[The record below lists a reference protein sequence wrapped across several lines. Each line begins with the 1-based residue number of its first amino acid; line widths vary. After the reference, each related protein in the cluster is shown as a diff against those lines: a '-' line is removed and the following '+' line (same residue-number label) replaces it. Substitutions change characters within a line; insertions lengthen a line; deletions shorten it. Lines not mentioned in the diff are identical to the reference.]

1 VRGSSAQ
8 RHIEQN
14 LACGRRET
22 AAAVL
27 VNEDADLLVARP
39 REAQI
44 ACQSRDA
51 AVDFGDRNGVVVE
64 PLDRCEQRRPDP
76 WSG

>member
-1 VRGSSAQ
+1 MRRSSPQ
-8 RHIEQN
+8 RHVEQD
-14 LACGRRET
+14 LACGRREA

-27 VNEDADLLVARP
+27 VDEDTDLLVARS
-39 REAQI
+39 RDVQM